1 MHKTQIATS
10 DKFDVFKE
18 SYRKAWSKHAPVEW
32 VAKNKTG
39 KAIQYFETKKDAM
52 FWLNK
57 QGANH
62 E

>member
-1 MHKTQIATS
+1 METTQIATS

-18 SYRKAWSKHAPVEW
+18 SYIKSWSKRATVEW

-39 KAIQYFETKKDAM
+39 KAIQYFQTKKDAM

-57 QGANH
+57 QG
-62 E
+62 